1 MSYNK
6 SHFPDKENLPLLD
19 PLVLSFIHNINDLL
33 ANGVLTRSRRAVL
46 MNWKVLKFLLL
57 TYTTIF
63 ISHVPVQLVVM
74 SLYARWDK
82 ANWLF
87 LLFQWHCLDS
97 LLSIPYNVIQNG
109 CHKRNAHSFF
119 SDSALRSTFADI
131 VERYHLSFLAL
142 LYKLPVCTGEVKV
155 HLIWFVHL
163 LGNSAYAFN
172 LVSLWYD

>member
-1 MSYNK
+1 MAYVFKAWTMSFTSSTFDFIMSYNK

-74 SLYARWDK
+74 SLYAR
-82 ANWLF
+82 
-87 LLFQWHCLDS
+87 
-97 LLSIPYNVIQNG
+97 
-109 CHKRNAHSFF
+109 
-119 SDSALRSTFADI
+119 
-131 VERYHLSFLAL
+131 
-142 LYKLPVCTGEVKV
+142 
-155 HLIWFVHL
+155 
-163 LGNSAYAFN
+163 
-172 LVSLWYD
+172 